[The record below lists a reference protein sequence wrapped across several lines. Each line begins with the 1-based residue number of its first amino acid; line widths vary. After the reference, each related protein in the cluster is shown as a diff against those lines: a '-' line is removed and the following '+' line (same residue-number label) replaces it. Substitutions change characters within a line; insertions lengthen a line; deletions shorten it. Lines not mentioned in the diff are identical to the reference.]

1 MKLSHRLLI
10 LFLSIAL
17 SLNIFL
23 LVFEHYAFN
32 SNYYIEN
39 FMALGVDETV
49 GISENDLIGVT
60 EALVSYIDDGSG
72 NLMTTADVNGTHVV
86 FFNVKE
92 RIHLDDIYILAK
104 NARTFVFV
112 LQVLMVLAL
121 LTLFYSAKGDIQFF
135 LKPLKGAL
143 WTAAVFI
150 TFLGSLYFVDFNWAF
165 HRFHEIFFS
174 NDLWLLDPRTDR
186 LIQLMPLDF
195 FIGFTRTWLLT
206 AVFVHVLLFMIYLL
220 LKLLIKKFDTVQHQ
234 DVE

>member
-39 FMALGVDETV
+39 FLALGVDETV
-49 GISENDLIGVT
+49 GISENDLISVT
-60 EALVSYIDDGSG
+60 EALVSYIDDGTG
-72 NLMTTADVNGTHVV
+72 NLMTAAEVNGTYVV
-86 FFNVKE
+86 FYNAKE

-104 NARTFVFV
+104 NARMFVFV

-121 LTLFYSAKGDIQFF
+121 LTLFYSAKGDIHYF
-135 LKPLKGAL
+135 LTPLKGAL
-143 WTAAVFI
+143 WSALAFI
-150 TFLGSLYFVDFNWAF
+150 AFLGSLYFVDFNWAF
-165 HRFHEIFFS
+165 RRFHEIFFS

-186 LIQLMPLDF
+186 LIQLMPLEF

-206 AVFVHVLLFMIYLL
+206 AIFAHFILFLLYLSA
-220 LKLLIKKFDTVQHQ
+220 KLLIKKFDK
-234 DVE
+234 E

>member
-10 LFLSIAL
+10 LFLSVAL

-39 FMALGVDETV
+39 FLALEVDESI
-49 GISENDLIGVT
+49 GISEKDLIRVT
-60 EALVSYIDDGSG
+60 EALVSYIDNGSG
-72 NLMTTADVNGTHVV
+72 NLMTTAEVDGSFVV
-86 FFNVKE
+86 FYNAKE

-104 NARTFVFV
+104 NARIFVFV
-112 LQVLMVLAL
+112 LQVLMVIAL
-121 LTLFYSAKGDIQFF
+121 LILFYSAKGDIQYF
-135 LKPLKGAL
+135 LKPLKGSL
-143 WTAAVFI
+143 WSAFAFI
-150 TFLGSLYFVDFNWAF
+150 VFLGSLYFVDFNWAF

-186 LIQLMPLDF
+186 LIQLMPLEF

-206 AVFVHVLLFMIYLL
+206 AVFAHVIVFLLYLFA
-220 LKLLIKKFDTVQHQ
+220 KLLIRKFDN
-234 DVE
+234 E